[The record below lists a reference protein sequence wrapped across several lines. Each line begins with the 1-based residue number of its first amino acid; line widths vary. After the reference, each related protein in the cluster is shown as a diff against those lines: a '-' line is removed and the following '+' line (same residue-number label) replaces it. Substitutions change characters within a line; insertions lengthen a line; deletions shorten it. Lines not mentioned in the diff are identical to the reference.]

1 MAKLRNREDFNAYSV
16 ILRVSERKRSNGR
29 GLMGH
34 EGLFFTILWT
44 ILIFRKGVIGK
55 TLSPRLNSGRINK
68 GKHMNTSQLTTKTL
82 SAAALA
88 VAMVSTPA
96 LAQTALTSD
105 AARQLVEPFYSM
117 LTQPGTKDVRA
128 IAEKF
133 LAPEWKSYSD
143 DTNFKGRE
151 AFINQVMGFG
161 KLIPDLK
168 WEIREVIVAGDRV
181 VVRSNYSG
189 TPQGPMFGMPTNGK
203 SFQAMAIDIHTLQ
216 NGKSVTVYHIEDWA
230 SALRQLSVK

>member
-1 MAKLRNREDFNAYSV
+1 
-16 ILRVSERKRSNGR
+16 
-29 GLMGH
+29 
-34 EGLFFTILWT
+34 
-44 ILIFRKGVIGK
+44 
-55 TLSPRLNSGRINK
+55 
-68 GKHMNTSQLTTKTL
+68 MNTSQLTTKTL

-105 AARQLVEPFYSM
+105 AARQLVEPFYRM